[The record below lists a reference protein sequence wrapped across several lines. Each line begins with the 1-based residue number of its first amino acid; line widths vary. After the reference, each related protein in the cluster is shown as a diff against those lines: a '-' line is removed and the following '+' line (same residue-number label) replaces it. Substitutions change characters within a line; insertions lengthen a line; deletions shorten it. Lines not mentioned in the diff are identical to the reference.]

1 MTSPKGANVK
11 KSKMITRIEELAIW
25 LGVEPRCYSGRFMFG
40 AECVGVVA
48 KYDILMKAIKQYKL
62 PEAKVDSMGFDHIA
76 YWPEISWSEWQSRG
90 KPQSEQNK
98 GAV

>member
-1 MTSPKGANVK
+1 MK
-11 KSKMITRIEELAIW
+11 KSTTITRIENLALW

-48 KYDILMKAIKQYKL
+48 KYDVLMKAIKQYKL
-62 PEAKVDSMGFDHIA
+62 LPEAKVDSMGLDHIA
-76 YWPEISWSEWQSRG
+76 YWPEVSWSEWQGKG
-90 KPQSEQNK
+90 KPQPEQNK